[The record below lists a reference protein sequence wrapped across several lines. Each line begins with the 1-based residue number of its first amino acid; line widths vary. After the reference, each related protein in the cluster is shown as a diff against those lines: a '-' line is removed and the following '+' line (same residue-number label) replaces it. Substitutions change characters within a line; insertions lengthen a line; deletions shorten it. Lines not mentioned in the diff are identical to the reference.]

1 MKQISKKLI
10 LKKKTVA
17 VLNEQELSNVVG
29 GAETHQGPRCQL
41 YNSIDVCPPVTK
53 GVFTKC

>member
-17 VLNEQELSNVVG
+17 VLNEQELNDVKG
-29 GAETHQGPRCQL
+29 GLGPQKTFERHCTRF
-41 YNSIDVCPPVTK
+41 SCPPPTS
-53 GVFTKC
+53 